1 MTRSEIPALLG
12 KVLMGAS
19 YGCPWK
25 RQIPE
30 AEVACQG
37 IWLHLAH
44 EELYVE
50 NARNKIRVG
59 EAPASFDET
68 GAFWVSRDTFGL
80 WRPLRGV
87 RVLSAAHEGESTVE
101 MAFGD
106 GTILLICGSSTDR
119 MPVADWPS
127 GLPLLIVSRKGEEF
141 VNSGDTIRGT
151 PY

>member
-1 MTRSEIPALLG
+1 MTRSKIHALLG
-12 KVLMGAS
+12 KVLMGAT

-25 RQIPE
+25 RQIPV
-30 AEVACQG
+30 AEIACRG

-50 NARNKIRVG
+50 NAHNKIHVRK
-59 EAPASFDET
+59 AFPAFEKT
-68 GAFWVSRDTFGL
+68 GAYWVSRDRLGL

-87 RVLSAAHEGESTVE
+87 HVVSAVHEGESTIE

-127 GLPLLIVSRKGEEF
+127 GLPLLIVSRKGQEF
-141 VNSGDTIRGT
+141 VNSGDIIRGT